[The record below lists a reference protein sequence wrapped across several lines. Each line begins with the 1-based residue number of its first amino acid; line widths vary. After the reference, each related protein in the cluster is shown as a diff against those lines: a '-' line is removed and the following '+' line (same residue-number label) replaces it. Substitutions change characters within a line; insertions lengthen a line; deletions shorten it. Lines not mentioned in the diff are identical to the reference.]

1 MIPFARRLAQAVF
14 LLAAAT
20 PALAAEVPASKAY
33 LWEVSS
39 LTNRAY
45 LFGTVHAG
53 KQDWYPLAPV
63 VENAFAES
71 KVLVVEADVTN
82 LQAVERTASLTT
94 YPAGD
99 SLANHVDPADY
110 ERFRKLLPR
119 FRLPEDA
126 VQRFKPF
133 MAASLLVFGEWAR
146 LGYLPQFG
154 IDAYLIT
161 KARDTKKQVL
171 EIEGVETQ
179 AKLIDSLTEAEQK
192 LAFSGTLKA
201 FEEGITAEQITG
213 LVNAWQ
219 VGDPDLVM
227 EIAARY
233 NDRVPG
239 ASAFEDKFVWA
250 RHEDMV
256 NKIEGYLNNGREKHF
271 IAVGALHMAGPKGLV
286 KMLRDRG
293 YVVKQLGTGSAGP
306 GR

>member
-126 VQRFKPF
+126 VERFKPF

-146 LGYLPQFG
+146 LGYL
-154 IDAYLIT
+154 
-161 KARDTKKQVL
+161 
-171 EIEGVETQ
+171 
-179 AKLIDSLTEAEQK
+179 
-192 LAFSGTLKA
+192 
-201 FEEGITAEQITG
+201 
-213 LVNAWQ
+213 
-219 VGDPDLVM
+219 
-227 EIAARY
+227 
-233 NDRVPG
+233 
-239 ASAFEDKFVWA
+239 
-250 RHEDMV
+250 
-256 NKIEGYLNNGREKHF
+256 
-271 IAVGALHMAGPKGLV
+271 
-286 KMLRDRG
+286 
-293 YVVKQLGTGSAGP
+293 
-306 GR
+306 